1 MIIVPTEKQFDWRH
15 APIVLFL
22 IVLLNLL
29 TYFLYQSRDTAKWMD
44 VATTYQAHEFFD
56 KEWPAFKR
64 YLKEK
69 NEQELLAKY
78 EQAYK
83 KKNVEIII
91 QDLLSRQD
99 FYKYLEHNSR
109 EYFLPDDHDIWAPER
124 ARINA
129 VIQTI
134 SYMSN
139 GLIANQLQVFDFIS
153 HQFLHGSLDHLLGN
167 MFFLIICG
175 FAVEAAIGH
184 WRFLA
189 FYLLSGIG
197 AGFAQVASDWNSS
210 VPLIGASGAIS
221 GVMAMYLAV
230 FRFKKIEFF
239 YWFFFFVGYF
249 RAPALLI
256 LPFYI
261 GKEIYSFYQDTE
273 SNVAFMAHA
282 GGFVT
287 GAVLIGASLLFN
299 RSMLNRDYL
308 DTDQSVDPKQA
319 QLADI
324 YDCISKFRFEKALT
338 SVEDMI
344 KEYKMTFDLGL
355 IRYNLLKIN
364 RGEIFDKA
372 ALDLFKLPHLS
383 PTELKRLNTIWID
396 NPQIH
401 QNIDEQT
408 AIKAASQ
415 LATITTSPKAA
426 EDLFQLLQERK
437 TTHSSMGI
445 IANRLARTFSQLRDQ
460 SKTHYYERAA
470 RQYSE
475 TSHGLL

>member
-1 MIIVPTEKQFDWRH
+1 MIIVPTEKQFDWKH
-15 APIVLFL
+15 APVVLFL

-29 TYFLYQSRDTAKWMD
+29 TYFLFQSRDTVKLMD
-44 VATTYQAHEFFD
+44 ITMSYEAHEFFE
-56 KEWPAFKR
+56 KEWPAFEK
-64 YLKEK
+64 YLQQA
-69 NEQELLAKY
+69 NETDLLV
-78 EQAYK
+78 AYK
-83 KKNVEIII
+83 EAYQAEEYDGII
-91 QDLLSRQD
+91 QDLLLRED
-99 FYKYLEHNSR
+99 FYNYLEHNSR

-129 VIQTI
+129 VAKTI
-134 SYMSN
+134 SYISN
-139 GLIANQLQVFDFIS
+139 GLIANKLSIFDFIT

-197 AGFAQVASDWNSS
+197 AGFAQVASDWDSG

-249 RAPALLI
+249 RAPALMI

-287 GAVLIGASLLFN
+287 GALLIAAALILN
-299 RSMLNRDYL
+299 RNMLNRTYIEE
-308 DTDQSVDPKQA
+308 DQKTDPKQKE
-319 QLADI
+319 LADI
-324 YDCISKFRFEKALT
+324 YESIEKFRFERALEK
-338 SVEDMI
+338 VDLLI
-344 KEYKMTFDLGL
+344 KEKGMDFDLGI
-355 IRYNLLKIN
+355 IRYNILKIF
-364 RGEIFDKA
+364 RGEKFEQA
-372 ALDLFKLPHLS
+372 TVDLCKLQRLS
-383 PTELKRLNTIWID
+383 NPNLKKLNEILIE
-396 NPQIH
+396 NPQVITK
-401 QNIDEQT
+401 IDDQAAVKI
-408 AIKAASQ
+408 AIQ
-415 LATITTSPKAA
+415 LASVNNPKAA
-426 EDLFQLLQERK
+426 EQLFELLQ
-437 TTHSSMGI
+437 
-445 IANRLARTFSQLRDQ
+445 NRNVKISGMNVLATKLARAFTLIQDNAK
-460 SKTHYYERAA
+460 KTYYENLALKLSGSA
-470 RQYSE
+470 E
-475 TSHGLL
+475 NGLL

>member
-15 APIVLFL
+15 APVLLFL

-29 TYFLYQSRDTAKWMD
+29 TYFLYQSRDTTKWME
-44 VATTYQAHEFFD
+44 VFTSYQAHEFFE
-56 KEWPAFKR
+56 KEWPAFKK
-64 YLKEK
+64 YLIEKKE
-69 NEQELLAKY
+69 NEQLKDY
-78 EQAYK
+78 EEAYE
-83 KKNVEIII
+83 NEETDIII
-91 QDLLSRQD
+91 HEMLSNQD
-99 FYKYLEHNSR
+99 FYHYLEHNSR
-109 EYFLPDDHDIWAPER
+109 DYFLPDDHDIWAPER

-129 VIQTI
+129 IVRTI
-134 SYMSN
+134 SYLAG
-139 GLIANQLQVFDFIS
+139 GLIASNLELFDFIS
-153 HQFLHGSLDHLLGN
+153 YQFLHGSLDHLLGN

-210 VPLIGASGAIS
+210 TPLVGASGAIS

-261 GKEIYSFYQDTE
+261 GKEVYSYYQDTE

-282 GGFVT
+282 GGFIT
-287 GAVLIGASLLFN
+287 GTVLIGASLLVN
-299 RSMLNRDYL
+299 RSMLNREYI
-308 DTDQSVDPKQA
+308 DTDQRIDPKQEK
-319 QLADI
+319 LAEI
-324 YDCISKFRFEKALT
+324 YDSISKFRFEKALHA
-338 SVEDMI
+338 VDEMI
-344 KEYKMTFDLGL
+344 KQYQFSFDLGL

-364 RGEIFDKA
+364 RGDAFDQA
-372 ALDLFKLPHLS
+372 AIDLFSAGNMSLS
-383 PTELKRLNTIWID
+383 QLKQLQKIWVD

-401 QNIDEQT
+401 NRLDEQV
-408 AIKAASQ
+408 AIKAAIQ
-415 LATITTSPKAA
+415 LATLATPKAA
-426 EDLFQLLQERK
+426 EDLFRLLEERQSK
-437 TTHSSMGI
+437 HASMGV
-445 IANRLARTFSQLRDQ
+445 IAIKLARAFTQLRDPN
-460 SKTHYYERAA
+460 KKNHYEQLAK
-470 RQYSE
+470 QYSE
-475 TSHGLL
+475 TRHGLL